1 MMKLQ
6 IGIRESSSQMCYC
19 CVRII
24 YYIPFKLKSQKC
36 NCKIT
41 HQSCSHKSLFCSD
54 DDVAT
59 SVICSDAI
67 DTIWSFVWVSSEMS
81 KFTERVYSKYQVDK
95 KYHNIIT
102 ILNFHEIWI
111 IVWTFFIKKNNK
123 DNVIKYGYCY
133 ILAAIQRGKISVRA
147 EHLNAL
153 YIKYTQQAIAVFKR
167 YIPTVAE
174 TR

>member
-6 IGIRESSSQMCYC
+6 IGIRESSSQKFYC

-81 KFTERVYSKYQVDK
+81 KLSERVYSKYQV
-95 KYHNIIT
+95 
-102 ILNFHEIWI
+102 
-111 IVWTFFIKKNNK
+111 
-123 DNVIKYGYCY
+123 
-133 ILAAIQRGKISVRA
+133 
-147 EHLNAL
+147 
-153 YIKYTQQAIAVFKR
+153 
-167 YIPTVAE
+167 
-174 TR
+174 